1 MVPKNCLCNVLWM
14 QTDLNMSTA
23 LTEDIWAVKTQG
35 LIKGTKWVSLKQ
47 DISGSNVYST
57 LFKPWSVSTDD
68 SSSCLTG
75 KTDIDANFQACNP
88 VLE

>member
-1 MVPKNCLCNVLWM
+1 
-14 QTDLNMSTA
+14 MSTA

-57 LFKPWSVSTDD
+57 LFKLWSVSTDD

-88 VLE
+88 VIE